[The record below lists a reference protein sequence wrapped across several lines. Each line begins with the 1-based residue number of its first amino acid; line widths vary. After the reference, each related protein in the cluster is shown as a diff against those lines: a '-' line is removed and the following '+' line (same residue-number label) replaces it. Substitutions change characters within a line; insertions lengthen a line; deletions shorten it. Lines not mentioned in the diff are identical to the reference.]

1 MDTPMKSRT
10 ASLFS
15 YLIASTLAF
24 GAVSVA
30 TPASAAVPQ
39 VRKVAVVNMQ
49 SVLNKTKQGK
59 AARKKLEA
67 ASKAKQTKLDKK
79 RRKLEGDQ
87 AKLKNLSGQKLM
99 KAQEQL
105 QREALELQQVYM
117 VSQQE
122 LAEQEARILQDIYTK
137 CQKVVDKVAVEMGLD
152 LVLVEDANNMIY
164 RKDGLDIT
172 TTVVKRYD
180 KKHP

>member
-1 MDTPMKSRT
+1 MISQLRSRLLP
-10 ASLFS
+10 S
-15 YLIASTLAF
+15 LIASTMAF
-24 GAVSVA
+24 GGVA
-30 TPASAAVPQ
+30 LVASAPAQAAVPQ

-49 SVLNKTKQGK
+49 SVLNQTKQGK

-79 RRKLEGDQ
+79 RRKLEADQ
-87 AKLKNLSGQKLM
+87 AKLKNLKGQQLM
-99 KAQEQL
+99 QAQEKL
-105 QREALELQQVYM
+105 QREAMELQQVYM

-137 CQKVVDKVAVEMGLD
+137 CQKVVDKIAGEMGLD

-164 RKDGLDIT
+164 RKAGLDIT
-172 TTVVKRYD
+172 STVVRRYD
-180 KKHP
+180 KTHK

>member
-1 MDTPMKSRT
+1 MNFRYTLLRS
-10 ASLFS
+10 F
-15 YLIASTLAF
+15 IASTMVI
-24 GAVSVA
+24 GAVSVQSVA
-30 TPASAAVPQ
+30 TEAKAAVPQ

-49 SVLNKTKQGK
+49 TVLNKTKEGK

-79 RRKLEGDQ
+79 RRKLEADQ
-87 AKLKNLSGQKLM
+87 AKLKDLKGQQLM
-99 KAQEQL
+99 QAQEKL
-105 QREALELQQVYM
+105 QREAMELQQVYM

-122 LAEQEARILQDIYTK
+122 LAEQEARVLQDIYTK
-137 CQKVVDKVAVEMGLD
+137 CQKVVDKIAVEMGLD

-172 TTVVKRYD
+172 NTVIQRYN
-180 KKHP
+180 KQHP